1 MKDDKGPFSL
11 LAKLLKKEKGPG
23 KPSKHAY
30 VLAVLVIGVGFMIA
44 SSFLTNTETSTTTM
58 GDAAET
64 GSSQS
69 KDDVAAFGM
78 KKATGKK
85 MFTDYEKQYETLLK
99 EALEDVAGIEDV
111 TVMVNVDSSEKKVY
125 EKNKV
130 TRKQITNEEDRDGG
144 KRQVEDSSVDEQ
156 LVFTRDG
163 ESEVPLVTQTQKP
176 SIRGVLI
183 VAKGADNIQVKKWIR
198 EAVTRVL
205 DVSSHRVSVLAKK

>member
-1 MKDDKGPFSL
+1 M
-11 LAKLLKKEKGPG
+11 LAKLLKKDKGPG

-44 SSFLTNTETSTTTM
+44 SSFFTKSNTTTTM
-58 GDAAET
+58 GDTIQA

-69 KDDVAAFGM
+69 KEDVAAFGL
-78 KKATGKK
+78 KKDTGKR
-85 MFTDYEKQYETLLK
+85 MFTDYERQYETLLK
-99 EALEDVAGIEDV
+99 EALEDVAGIDDV

-130 TRKQITNEEDRDGG
+130 TRKQVTNEEDRDGG